1 MFQAVQY
8 LTKRKITAKAVIFR
22 GTNVYRHLLHSR
34 RFFGKGEG
42 FQREGRLKKTVYL
55 HVILIAWM
63 RGNSH
68 LQFHYSMHRT
78 RMQCKIVI

>member
-1 MFQAVQY
+1 MQY
-8 LTKRKITAKAVIFR
+8 PTKRKITAKAVIFR
-22 GTNVYRHLLHSR
+22 GANVYRHLLRSR

-55 HVILIAWM
+55 HVILIAVM

-68 LQFHYSMHRT
+68 LHLYYIIQKSRL
-78 RMQCKIVI
+78 QCKIVI